1 MKVYIYLHRPFNK
14 SLVVYIE
21 QAKKIAYDAVQAVVG
36 NENVV
41 YSKEKVNDWCR

>member
-1 MKVYIYLHRPFNK
+1 MDDYENETEFFD
-14 SLVVYIE
+14 SE